1 MITKRNRTA
10 MYFLYC
16 IMMYLRTLSK
26 QDGFIPNPG
35 VSIFCKYPIITQGS
49 LQILKMW
56 NSQIV
61 VAGGGHGFIV
71 DATMSAS
78 CL

>member
-10 MYFLYC
+10 IYFLYC

-26 QDGFIPNPG
+26 QDGFIPNLG

-56 NSQIV
+56 KSHIIV
-61 VAGGGHGFIV
+61 GTGGGHGGIV
-71 DATMSAS
+71 VIMSAS

>member
-26 QDGFIPNPG
+26 QDGFFPNTE

-56 NSQIV
+56 KSHIV
-61 VAGGGHGFIV
+61 GTGGGHGGIV
-71 DATMSAS
+71 VIMSAS

>member
-1 MITKRNRTA
+1 
-10 MYFLYC
+10 
-16 IMMYLRTLSK
+16 MMYLRTLSK

-56 NSQIV
+56 KAHIV
-61 VAGGGHGFIV
+61 GTGGGHGGIV
-71 DATMSAS
+71 VVTMSAS